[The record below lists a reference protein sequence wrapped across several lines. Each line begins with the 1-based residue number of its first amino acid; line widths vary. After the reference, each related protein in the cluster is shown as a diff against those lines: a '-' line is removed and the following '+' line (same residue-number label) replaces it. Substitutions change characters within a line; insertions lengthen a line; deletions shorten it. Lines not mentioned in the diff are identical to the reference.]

1 VTLVHVARVLSSL
14 VSIWGKIIA
23 DGRIIG
29 KRILEEGIVML
40 RIGLFGS
47 GLDPVLGRH

>member
-1 VTLVHVARVLSSL
+1 
-14 VSIWGKIIA
+14 VSTWGKVTANEKIIL
-23 DGRIIG
+23 

-47 GLDPVLGRH
+47 GLDQVLGRQ